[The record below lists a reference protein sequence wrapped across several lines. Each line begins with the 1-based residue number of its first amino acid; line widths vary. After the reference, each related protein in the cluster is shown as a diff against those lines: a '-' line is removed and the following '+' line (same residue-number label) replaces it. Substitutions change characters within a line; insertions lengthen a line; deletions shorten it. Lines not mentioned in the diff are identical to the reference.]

1 MKRYLAILGLSASMG
16 LLAGCTTTPGTGN
29 SPIQS
34 RPFDDPSGPDPVSHV
49 RIVHDPAQT
58 HGCVFVK
65 AISAM
70 GMWGGKP
77 RDLQAQAV
85 ALGANTVFIG
95 TDPYTM
101 GARLHGEAYKCPAPA
116 ATPTPR

>member
-1 MKRYLAILGLSASMG
+1 MNRYLPSVALSTCIG
-16 LLAGCTTTPGTGN
+16 LLTGCATTTPGTGN

-49 RIVHDPAQT
+49 RIVHNPAET
-58 HGCVFVK
+58 NACTFVK

-85 ALGANTVFIG
+85 KLGANMVFIG

-116 ATPTPR
+116 STPAQ